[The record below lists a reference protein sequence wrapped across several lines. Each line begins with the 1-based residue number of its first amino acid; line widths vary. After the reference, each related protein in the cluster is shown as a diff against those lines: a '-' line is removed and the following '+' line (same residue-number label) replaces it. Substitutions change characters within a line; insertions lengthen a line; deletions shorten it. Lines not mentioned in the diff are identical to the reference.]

1 MALLSTSYV
10 SAATF
15 QVDYLG
21 TPVEVTYDATG
32 ITVNDIIADTEFIS
46 LFIEVDVSGSPGI
59 LDITFDRN
67 FFDYDE
73 ADLFAIADGFDEITP
88 EELETTSETRTLRF
102 ELPAGTTDLEIFGTQ
117 FGDVTTLSEPEPT
130 PEPTPAPTPEPTP
143 APTPEPTPAP
153 KTECGPG
160 TVLKDGVC
168 VLDERCG
175 PGTILEDGV
184 CVLVPSEPSV
194 GRGGGFDLVYGAAAG
209 FIIAFIVIIILY
221 IISRGS
227 RQSN

>member
-130 PEPTPAPTPEPTP
+130 PEPTPAP
-143 APTPEPTPAP
+143 